1 MNDVSK
7 FLKNLSKS
15 LDITISDMKD
25 IETMKIDVI
34 STGSYTLDAALGV
47 GGYPRGRLVE
57 VFGKEASGK
66 TLLSLLAIAEAQKNG
81 GKAAFIDM
89 EHAFDPFWASKHGVD
104 VDNLTFVQP
113 DYGEQALQIAEQ
125 MIISKLYDIIVID
138 STAALIPKQELDATM
153 EQQSMGLQA
162 RMMSK
167 GCRKLTAHL
176 GTQSRTVV
184 LFINQIR
191 ADLMVKYGNPETT
204 SGGKALKFY
213 SSVRLKVGRVSGS
226 EEKNSKKEVVG
237 HVVKVKVE
245 KNKVAP
251 PFKEATFALNYYT
264 GVDRVNELIDIGLA
278 TGKIS
283 QNVSIYKYEDNSW
296 KGRDAVVEAFK
307 ADEKMQIRLLES
319 VKASNIKDPEPT
331 EESK

>member
-1 MNDVSK
+1 MNDISK

-15 LDITISDMKD
+15 LDVPISDMKD
-25 IETMKIDVI
+25 IETMKVEVI
-34 STGSYTLDAALGV
+34 PTGSYTLDSALGV

-66 TLLSLLAIAEAQKNG
+66 TLLALLAITEAQKLG

-89 EHAFDPFWASKHGVD
+89 EHAFDPFWAAKHGID
-104 VDNLTFVQP
+104 IDNLTFVQP
-113 DYGEQALQIAEQ
+113 KHGDQALQIAEELVK
-125 MIISKLYDIIVID
+125 SNLYDIIVID
-138 STAALIPKQELDATM
+138 STAALVPLAELESDM

-162 RMMSK
+162 RLMSK
-167 GCRKLTAHL
+167 GCRRICSYL
-176 GTQSRTVV
+176 GTQSKTVV

-226 EEKNSKKEVVG
+226 DVKGEDKVIVG
-237 HVVKVKVE
+237 HTVKVRVE

-264 GVDRVNELIDIGLA
+264 GVDRINELVDIGLSK
-278 TGKIS
+278 GLIS
-283 QNVSIYKYEDNSW
+283 QNVSIYKFDGQLW
-296 KGRDAVVEAFK
+296 KGRDALVESFK
-307 ADEKMQIRLLES
+307 ADEKLRNKLL
-319 VKASNIKDPEPT
+319 VLIKPPDKT
-331 EESK
+331 EELE

>member
-15 LDITISDMKD
+15 LDVTVSDMRD
-25 IETMKIDVI
+25 IETLKLEVI
-34 STGSYTLDAALGV
+34 PTGSYTLDLALGV

-66 TLLSLLAIAEAQKNG
+66 TLLSILAIAEAQKLG

-89 EHAFDPFWASKHGVD
+89 EHAFDPFWAASHGVD
-104 VDNLTFVQP
+104 VDSLTFVQP
-113 DYGEQALQIAEQ
+113 NYGEQALQIAEEF
-125 MIISKLYDIIVID
+125 IKSKMYDIIVID
-138 STAALIPKQELDATM
+138 STAALIPKAELEADM

-176 GTQSRTVV
+176 GNQSRTVV

-191 ADLMVKYGNPETT
+191 SDLMVKYGNPETT

-226 EEKNSKKEVVG
+226 EQKGTDKTIVG
-237 HVVKVKVE
+237 HTVKVRVE

-264 GVDRVNELIDIGLA
+264 GVDRINELVDIGLS
-278 TGKIS
+278 TGKIE
-283 QNVSIYKYEDNSW
+283 QNVSIYKFDGQSW
-296 KGRDAVVEAFK
+296 KGREALVEAFK
-307 ADEKMQIRLLES
+307 AEEKLRNKLLEL
-319 VKASNIKDPEPT
+319 VRAPVIT
-331 EESK
+331 EELT